1 MRPNPAAA
9 VECWELLH
17 EAVLEL
23 ATRCATPRQRLLGI
37 AEQQLLAVAELARDL
52 PDAELRAWIAR
63 MSHTIYARAN
73 RPTRGAAFSTI
84 NAMSDEAVDA
94 ALLDVVA
101 LYDEMT
107 RFELILR
114 MRAAA

>member
-1 MRPNPAAA
+1 MRPNPGAV

-37 AEQQLLAVAELARDL
+37 AEHQMVAVTELARQL
-52 PDAELRAWIAR
+52 PDPELKAWVGR
-63 MSHTIYARAN
+63 VSKSLYARAN
-73 RPTRGAAFSTI
+73 RPSRCAAFSTV
-84 NAMSDEAVDA
+84 NAMSDEDVDS

-101 LYDEMT
+101 LYDEVT
-107 RFELILR
+107 RCEMMER

>member
-1 MRPNPAAA
+1 MRPNPGAV

-23 ATRCATPRQRLLGI
+23 ATRCATPRQRLLCI
-37 AEQQLLAVAELARDL
+37 AEHQMVAVTELARHL
-52 PDAELRAWIAR
+52 PDPELKAWIER
-63 MSHTIYARAN
+63 VSKTLYARAN
-73 RPTRGAAFSTI
+73 RPSRGAAFSTV
-84 NAMSDEAVDA
+84 NAMSDEDVEAT
-94 ALLDVVA
+94 LLDVVA

-107 RFELILR
+107 RYELIER

>member
-1 MRPNPAAA
+1 MRPNPGAV

-37 AEQQLLAVAELARDL
+37 AEQQLLAVAELGRQLSD
-52 PDAELRAWIAR
+52 PELKAWIAR
-63 MSHTIYARAN
+63 LSRSIFAHAN
-73 RPTRGAAFSTI
+73 RPSRGAAFSAI
-84 NAMSDEAVDA
+84 NAMSDEDVDGT
-94 ALLDVVA
+94 LLDVVA
-101 LYDEMT
+101 LYDEVT
-107 RFELILR
+107 RVELIER

>member
-1 MRPNPAAA
+1 MRPNTGAV

-37 AEQQLLAVAELARDL
+37 AEQQLLAVAELGPGLRD
-52 PDAELRAWIAR
+52 PELKAWIAR
-63 MSHTIYARAN
+63 LSKAVYARAN
-73 RPTRGAAFSTI
+73 RPSRGAAFSSI
-84 NAMSDEAVDA
+84 NAMSDDDVDCT
-94 ALLDVVA
+94 LLDVVA

-107 RFELILR
+107 RYELIER
-114 MRAAA
+114 IRTAA

>member
-23 ATRCATPRQRLLGI
+23 ATRRSTPRQRLLGI
-37 AEQQLLAVAELARDL
+37 AEQQLLAVTEVARDL

-63 MSHTIYARAN
+63 LSQTIYARAN
-73 RPTRGAAFSTI
+73 RPSRRAAFSTI
-84 NAMSDEAVDA
+84 NAMSDENVDTT
-94 ALLDVVA
+94 LLDVVA

-107 RFELILR
+107 RFEVILR